1 MTNQQTQPQPNGA
14 IARRRLPAPGV
25 IYFFGALGAL
35 MWGYDSGVLA
45 GALLFIKP
53 QLHMTPTEVGLV
65 GSALSVGSAVGAVA
79 SGLLANPIGRKKLI
93 FIASVVFAIGTA
105 IMTFAAGVSELILG
119 RAILGVGIG
128 LVAVSVPVYLSE
140 ISPAGTRGK
149 IGSLTQL
156 MIAVGILLGY
166 IGNLA
171 LSPLGAWRIMFA
183 VMIVPT
189 VVLGI
194 GVWVLPESPRWLLRN
209 GRAEEARALLAHQV
223 SQEELDLTMT
233 EMKATLDTKRVS
245 LRQMFASGLGKIVVF
260 AIVLDILTQMMGIN
274 TIVYYAPTI
283 MKAMGFSNA
292 TALINTVGF
301 GVLSVI
307 FTIFAAYVLDKWGRR
322 PLLMVGALVMAA
334 SMATM
339 ATLSFTVGLAVGIS
353 AILGILAL
361 AVFKAMFSLSWGT
374 ITRVVIAELL
384 PTRIRAG
391 MQGVAQ
397 LFNYGATFVVT
408 LIFPILLATGS
419 GFAFALFAVMGI
431 VAFVVVLAFLPETKG
446 QTLEEIELKV
456 TAATGRTP
464 SSS

>member
-1 MTNQQTQPQPNGA
+1 MTQQQTHPDRHGA
-14 IARRRLPAPGV
+14 NVRRKLPSPAV

-45 GALLFIKP
+45 GALLFIRP
-53 QLHMTPTEVGLV
+53 QLHMTPAETGLV
-65 GSALSVGSAVGAVA
+65 ASALSVGSAVGAAA

-93 FIASVVFAIGTA
+93 FIASVVFAVGTA
-105 IMTFAAGVSELILG
+105 AMTFAPGVPALIWG
-119 RAILGVGIG
+119 RAVLGVGIG

-171 LSPLGAWRIMFA
+171 LSPFGAWRIMFA

-194 GVWVLPESPRWLLRN
+194 GVWVLPESPRWLLRK
-209 GRAEEARALLAHQV
+209 GHPEEARALLAHQV
-223 SQEELDLTMT
+223 SREELDRTMA
-233 EMKATLDTKRVS
+233 EMQSTLYTRRIT

-260 AIVLDILTQMMGIN
+260 AIVLDVLTQMMGIN

-322 PLLMVGALVMAA
+322 PLLIVGAIVMAA

-339 ATLSFTVGLAVGIS
+339 ATLSFTIGLAVGIS
-353 AILGILAL
+353 GVLGIFAL

-374 ITRVVIAELL
+374 ATRVVIAELL
-384 PTRIRAG
+384 PTKVRAG

-397 LFNYGATFVVT
+397 LFNYAATFAVT

-419 GFAFALFAVMGI
+419 GWAFAFFAVMGV
-431 VAFVVVLAFLPETKG
+431 VAFVVVLALLPETKG
-446 QTLEEIELKV
+446 QTLEEIEAKV
-456 TAATGRTP
+456 TGAVPAVE
-464 SSS
+464 

>member
-1 MTNQQTQPQPNGA
+1 MTQQQTHPQPRGA
-14 IARRRLPAPGV
+14 TVSRRLPSPAV

-53 QLHMTPTEVGLV
+53 QFHMTPTEVGLV
-65 GSALSVGSAVGAVA
+65 GSALSIGSAIGAVA
-79 SGLLANPIGRKKLI
+79 SGILANPIGRKKLI
-93 FIASVVFAIGTA
+93 FIASLVFAVGIA
-105 IMTFAAGVSELILG
+105 IASLAGSVQELIWA
-119 RAILGVGIG
+119 RAVLGVGIG
-128 LVAVSVPVYLSE
+128 LVSVSIPVYLSE
-140 ISPAGTRGK
+140 ISPAGSRGK

-194 GVWVLPESPRWLLRN
+194 GVWVLPESPRWLLRK
-209 GRAEEARALLAHQV
+209 GRPEEARALLGHQV
-223 SQEELDLTMT
+223 GAEELDLTMA
-233 EMKATLDTKRVS
+233 EMQATLHAKRVG
-245 LRQMFASGLGKIVVF
+245 LRELFASGLRKVVVL
-260 AIVLDILTQMMGIN
+260 AIVLDVLTQMMGIN
-274 TIVYYAPTI
+274 TIVYYAPSI
-283 MKAMGFSNA
+283 MKAMGFSDL
-292 TALINTVGF
+292 TSLVNTVGF

-307 FTIFAAYVLDKWGRR
+307 FTVFAAHVLDRWGRR
-322 PLLMVGALVMAA
+322 PLLLVGALVMAA

-353 AILGILAL
+353 GVLGITAL

-374 ITRVVIAELL
+374 ATRVVIAEFL
-384 PTRIRAG
+384 PTQIRAG

-397 LFNYGATFVVT
+397 LFNYGATFVIT
-408 LIFPILLATGS
+408 LVFPILLATGS
-419 GFAFALFAVMGI
+419 GFAFAFFAAMGVI
-431 VAFVVVLAFLPETKG
+431 AFVVVLTLLPETKG
-446 QTLEEIELKV
+446 QTLEEIEAKV
-456 TAATGRTP
+456 TGVVPAVE
-464 SSS
+464 

>member
-1 MTNQQTQPQPNGA
+1 
-14 IARRRLPAPGV
+14 V

-45 GALLFIKP
+45 GALLFIRP

-65 GSALSVGSAVGAVA
+65 GSALSIGSAVGAVA
-79 SGLLANPIGRKKLI
+79 SGILANPIGRKKLI
-93 FIASVVFAIGTA
+93 FIASVLFAIGTA
-105 IMTFAAGVSELILG
+105 AVTFAGGVSALIWGRGILG
-119 RAILGVGIG
+119 LGIG
-128 LVAVSVPVYLSE
+128 LIAVSVPVYLSE
-140 ISPAGTRGK
+140 ISPASTRGK

-194 GVWVLPESPRWLLRN
+194 GVWVLPESPRWLLR
-209 GRAEEARALLAHQV
+209 RDRPEEARALLAHQV
-223 SQEELDLTMT
+223 SREELDLTMA
-233 EMKATLDTKRVS
+233 EMQATLHTKRLTV
-245 LRQMFASGLGKIVVF
+245 RQMFASGLGKVIIL
-260 AIVLDILTQMMGIN
+260 AIVLDVLTQMMGIN
-274 TIVYYAPTI
+274 TIVYYAPSI

-307 FTIFAAYVLDKWGRR
+307 FTVFAAQVLDKWGRR

-353 AILGILAL
+353 GVIGIIAL

-374 ITRVVIAELL
+374 ATRVVIAEFL
-384 PTRIRAG
+384 PTGIRAG
-391 MQGVAQ
+391 MQGIAQ
-397 LFNYGATFVVT
+397 LFNYGATFVIT
-408 LIFPILLATGS
+408 LVFPILLAAGS
-419 GFAFALFAVMGI
+419 GFAFALFAVMGVI
-431 VAFVVVLAFLPETKG
+431 AFVVVLTLLPETKG
-446 QTLEEIELKV
+446 QTLEEIEAKV
-456 TAATGRTP
+456 TGAVPAIH
-464 SSS
+464 